1 MSRFA
6 SARQALAGANAHHLP
21 ALEKLEKAHKN
32 TPTLKQLREHPI
44 LGWNATARRLNYPFS
59 LDDDWWERSSTGP
72 NTYDRPW
79 IDPCSTTTCLQETE
93 MVLRECDEFGDD
105 YFDRNDDVLSRVSD
119 LSWCYD
125 DDGTWESEAS
135 CATVI
140 TDYLSNN
147 DSCVTAWMCYMNCHA
162 ECLCGDAVCGSFDT
176 SVCAV
181 SPAPS
186 VTFAPTL
193 PYYVSTFAELE
204 AAVSAGGAY
213 DVVAD
218 IAFDYEL
225 MIKRDLNLTSS
236 TGATLSGGGATRLFK
251 VSERRVW
258 KTDVR
263 IHVVFHQLTL
273 RDGSAQYVRPCRC
286 ASLSVSSSPSPPS
299 PLPTHKHTHT
309 HTLSPSLRFGTG
321 WSRGWWW
328 GCRCLVRDSP
338 VPLVCLHRKQSW
350 QSRWWCCFG
359 HRGYDYQQLS

>member
-1 MSRFA
+1 
-6 SARQALAGANAHHLP
+6 
-21 ALEKLEKAHKN
+21 
-32 TPTLKQLREHPI
+32 
-44 LGWNATARRLNYPFS
+44 
-59 LDDDWWERSSTGP
+59 
-72 NTYDRPW
+72 
-79 IDPCSTTTCLQETE
+79 

-105 YFDRNDDVLSRVSD
+105 YFDRNDDVLSSRVSD

-176 SVCAV
+176 SVCAF

-258 KTDVR
+258 NTKVQ
-263 IHVVFHQLTL
+263 IQVVFHQLTL

-286 ASLSVSSSPSPPS
+286 ASLRLIFPLS
-299 PLPTHKHTHT
+299 PLHPPFQHTHTHT
-309 HTLSPSLRFGTG
+309 HTLTHTPAHGRRYPSPPRRSLSHTLTHTHTLARSLTHTHTHIHT
-321 WSRGWWW
+321 RA
-328 GCRCLVRDSP
+328 RTHTLTHVLCLLPACHPS
-338 VPLVCLHRKQSW
+338 
-350 QSRWWCCFG
+350 F
-359 HRGYDYQQLS
+359 